1 MTLALVLDRQS
12 NLGLVD
18 QIVGGV
24 ARAIEARTLRAGD
37 ALPSVRALA
46 RGHAVSS
53 PSLRRTN
60 AWLSRGM
67 WWRVEAPRTALRVS
81 PPR

>member
-12 NLGLVD
+12 SLSLVE

-46 RGHAVSS
+46 RSHAVS
-53 PSLRRTN
+53 PFTVCLAIHAN
-60 AWLSRGM
+60 AIASTCCG
-67 WWRVEAPRTALRVS
+67 
-81 PPR
+81 